1 VLAQEKKELKNAL
14 LKKLTEPIHY
24 NETGDLQPKN
34 KTKKFVKI
42 RIPLE
47 WFRYPSFGL
56 HFF

>member
-1 VLAQEKKELKNAL
+1 MLAQEKKTLKNAL

-24 NETGDLQPKN
+24 NETCDLQPKI

-42 RIPLE
+42 RIPME
-47 WFRYPSFGL
+47 WFCHPSFGL